1 MEEDL
6 MDIGLS
12 KNEAKIYL
20 ALSELGSTT
29 IGDIA
34 KNSKIHRS
42 NVYDAIEGLVQKGL
56 ASFILKDK
64 VKYYQATDSNNLF
77 NMIQEKEE
85 KVKNLLPRLEL
96 LQSLSHEKSEASIQV
111 GLAAS
116 RRALDSFLKYNS
128 EILVMGAPSGLG
140 KLIGPFLQNYH
151 KRRTDRKIVMKHIS
165 NTDSFDRIKVLKSLK
180 YTEVRVL
187 PSEYDNPVT
196 TFIVGPEVTFI
207 QFIENPVIITI
218 KNKSMADGYRK
229 YFYYMWKNAKPV

>member
-1 MEEDL
+1 

-64 VKYYQATDSNNLF
+64 VKYYQAT
-77 NMIQEKEE
+77 EKEE